1 MAIYLFGCTLSASD
15 PPATPGS
22 ATQTAIAATRQ
33 SVIMTMTARAAP
45 TSTPTPT
52 FTSTQGPTATRTT
65 RPSETSTSTPT
76 PPPVDVP
83 WYYQDAVHFAV
94 DVGHLEPENSTTF
107 GSDDEG
113 VFAWQHY
120 RAARRI
126 RFGDD
131 NLPNPVWKFLDLDP
145 ASELTKLDDEI
156 VRLVAPYVEDLL
168 SRGLLFGCGLRNNPP
183 IVCPQRQ
190 ARVNTIAILVTVG
203 EWDPPSQKEIEDDK
217 DFPKDLSKS
226 SVFAPYV
233 KVFNDLGCLEPGTN
247 PPDEVRPFRKTTKL
261 QAAVWYYCFSQ
272 NLQTEN

>member
-1 MAIYLFGCTLSASD
+1 MIRQLSAIMFTDMVGYTALMQEDERRAMQYRDRQREVLKRLIDQHDGEILQYYGDGALSVFQ
-15 PPATPGS
+15 S
-22 ATQTAIAATRQ
+22 AIHAVECAISIQEELSREPR
-33 SVIMTMTARAAP
+33 VPLRI
-45 TSTPTPT
+45 
-52 FTSTQGPTATRTT
+52 GIHIG
-65 RPSETSTSTPT
+65 
-76 PPPVDVP
+76 DV
-83 WYYQDAVHFAV
+83 VR
-94 DVGHLEPENSTTF
+94 
-107 GSDDEG
+107 DDEG